1 MSGRNSAKRNAAP
14 RLGWSRLPR
23 LMVSLLVPVVLVLS
37 GPAAAFE
44 QVPYSNAVITAARAE
59 NRAYI
64 INVHADWC
72 TTCQAQDRVLDQ
84 LRADPRFANLL
95 IVMVDYDTGQHIMRA
110 FNVTQRSTYVAFR
123 GATEIGRMTAITSFE
138 GIEAFLLSA
147 VQQ

>member
-1 MSGRNSAKRNAAP
+1 MKVRWIGGLA
-14 RLGWSRLPR
+14 
-23 LMVSLLVPVVLVLS
+23 VLLALAIS

-44 QVPYSNAVITAARAE
+44 QVPFSNEVVTTARAE

-95 IVMVDYDTGQHIMRA
+95 IIMVDYDTQQHIMRV
-110 FNVTQRSTYVAFR
+110 FNVSQRSTYVAFR
-123 GATEIGRMTAITSFE
+123 GGTEIGRMTAITTFE

-147 VQQ
+147 VQP